1 MLVPPAA
8 LFGDLSDIVNVEGRS
23 TKGRTANPEFRVMS
37 STPLDIQ
44 RKCEQ
49 RWAAR
54 LARPVPP
61 SAPHEHTDEK
71 PDQQL
76 AALGKAKKKNRRAK
90 LVGLRPAPAV

>member
-1 MLVPPAA
+1 
-8 LFGDLSDIVNVEGRS
+8 
-23 TKGRTANPEFRVMS
+23 MS

-44 RKCEQ
+44 RKCEK

-54 LARPVPP
+54 FARPVPT

-76 AALGKAKKKNRRAK
+76 AALGKAKKKTRRAE
-90 LVGLRPAPAV
+90 VSGLRPAPAV

>member
-1 MLVPPAA
+1 
-8 LFGDLSDIVNVEGRS
+8 
-23 TKGRTANPEFRVMS
+23 MS

-54 LARPVPP
+54 FARPAPEV
-61 SAPHEHTDEK
+61 APHEHADEK

-76 AALGKAKKKNRRAK
+76 AALGKTKKKTRRGKVA
-90 LVGLRPAPAV
+90 GLRPAPVV